1 MKKLQVVSV
10 TKYSKLTR
18 TGRITDV
25 AKVDVMGKFHVMGY
39 TGKVYSDLHAKQST
53 QFSLT
58 VVNWDSHKT
67 HRNEWIRKE
76 LEKVPKELKGSAAL

>member
-1 MKKLQVVSV
+1 
-10 TKYSKLTR
+10 
-18 TGRITDV
+18 
-25 AKVDVMGKFHVMGY
+25 VMGY